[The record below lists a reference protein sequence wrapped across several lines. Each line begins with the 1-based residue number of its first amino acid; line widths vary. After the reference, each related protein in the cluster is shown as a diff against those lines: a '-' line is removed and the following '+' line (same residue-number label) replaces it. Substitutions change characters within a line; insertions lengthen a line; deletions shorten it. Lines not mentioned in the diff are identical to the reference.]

1 MHFML
6 PRALIVTTDNQPSS
20 HFNTQDNNA
29 KRHISFQKRSLDE
42 RSSSSSDTEHIEPYA
57 EVRVD
62 HGSSMEDSD
71 SSSLSSENDVSITPY
86 NPARVDPRSL
96 EEDVESESSTSTVSS
111 MSSIHTPSIVPH
123 DPQVRD
129 RSQPEPQPRAP
140 IVTTDN
146 QPSSHFNTQDNSAKR
161 HISFQKRSLDERSS
175 SSSDT
180 EHIEPYAEVRVDHGS
195 SMEDSDSSSLSSGND
210 VSITPYNPAR
220 VDPRSLEEDVES
232 ESSTSTV
239 SSMSSIHTPSIV
251 PHDPQVR
258 DRSQPEPQVT
268 YFNRFLLMS

>member
-1 MHFML
+1 GKTYKNKHATAQRKKDSTTENTTNTKRL
-6 PRALIVTTDNQPSS
+6 AL
-20 HFNTQDNNA
+20 
-29 KRHISFQKRSLDE
+29 E
-42 RSSSSSDTEHIEPYA
+42 
-57 EVRVD
+57 
-62 HGSSMEDSD
+62 
-71 SSSLSSENDVSITPY
+71 
-86 NPARVDPRSL
+86 
-96 EEDVESESSTSTVSS
+96 
-111 MSSIHTPSIVPH
+111 
-123 DPQVRD
+123 
-129 RSQPEPQPRAP
+129 PRAP

-258 DRSQPEPQVT
+258 DRSQPEPQT
-268 YFNRFLLMS
+268 RQPFISMI